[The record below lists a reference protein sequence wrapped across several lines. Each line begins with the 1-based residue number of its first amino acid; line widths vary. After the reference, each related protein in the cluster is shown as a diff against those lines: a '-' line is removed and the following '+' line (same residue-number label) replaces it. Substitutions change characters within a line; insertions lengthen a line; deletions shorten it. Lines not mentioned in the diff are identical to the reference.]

1 MIILAINSGG
11 SSFKYRAYQMPEQL
25 ELAKGS
31 LERVGSQ
38 EAVLK
43 HQKAG
48 REALVRTQSIPGHR
62 EAIQAALALLMD
74 PEEGVITDLS
84 ELDSIAHKLIHS
96 GPDQVAAKR
105 LGFESL
111 PLLRDGAKLAPLH
124 TQFMV
129 LGVELCLEL
138 APEVAQVGVFETSFH
153 RTLPPKAYTYAFPA
167 SWIEKYG
174 LRRFGFHSMSHS
186 YLAERVPELLGGS
199 AQGLRQINCHLGSGS
214 SICAVLSGESV
225 DISSGF
231 SPEAGIPMSTR
242 PGDYDAEAL
251 LFAMEQEGLSRLDV
265 IKKLTKESGLLALSG
280 VSDDNRDI
288 RAAAEA
294 GNERAALALEVLA
307 YSVQKYIGAYMA
319 TLAGCDVI
327 AFSGG
332 IGENEAGT
340 RAAILA
346 PFGYVGLR
354 LDKAANASG
363 PAERRISAPDSA
375 IEVWVVPTNE
385 EVMVARH
392 AYNLLQS
399 E

>member
-1 MIILAINSGG
+1 MLADGI
-11 SSFKYRAYQMPEQL
+11 A
-25 ELAKGS
+25 S
-31 LERVGSQ
+31 LEAR
-38 EAVLK
+38 
-43 HQKAG
+43 
-48 REALVRTQSIPGHR
+48 
-62 EAIQAALALLMD
+62 
-74 PEEGVITDLS
+74 
-84 ELDSIAHKLIHS
+84 
-96 GPDQVAAKR
+96 
-105 LGFESL
+105 
-111 PLLRDGAKLAPLH
+111 
-124 TQFMV
+124 
-129 LGVELCLEL
+129 
-138 APEVAQVGVFETSFH
+138 
-153 RTLPPKAYTYAFPA
+153 
-167 SWIEKYG
+167 
-174 LRRFGFHSMSHS
+174 
-186 YLAERVPELLGGS
+186 
-199 AQGLRQINCHLGSGS
+199 
-214 SICAVLSGESV
+214 
-225 DISSGF
+225 
-231 SPEAGIPMSTR
+231 
-242 PGDYDAEAL
+242 
-251 LFAMEQEGLSRLDV
+251 
-265 IKKLTKESGLLALSG
+265 SG

-354 LDKAANASG
+354 LDEAANASG

>member
-214 SICAVLSGESV
+214 SICAVLSEIG
-225 DISSGF
+225 
-231 SPEAGIPMSTR
+231 
-242 PGDYDAEAL
+242 
-251 LFAMEQEGLSRLDV
+251 
-265 IKKLTKESGLLALSG
+265 
-280 VSDDNRDI
+280 
-288 RAAAEA
+288 RASCR
-294 GNERAALALEVLA
+294 ER
-307 YSVQKYIGAYMA
+307 G
-319 TLAGCDVI
+319 
-327 AFSGG
+327 
-332 IGENEAGT
+332 
-340 RAAILA
+340 
-346 PFGYVGLR
+346 
-354 LDKAANASG
+354 
-363 PAERRISAPDSA
+363 
-375 IEVWVVPTNE
+375 
-385 EVMVARH
+385 
-392 AYNLLQS
+392 
-399 E
+399 